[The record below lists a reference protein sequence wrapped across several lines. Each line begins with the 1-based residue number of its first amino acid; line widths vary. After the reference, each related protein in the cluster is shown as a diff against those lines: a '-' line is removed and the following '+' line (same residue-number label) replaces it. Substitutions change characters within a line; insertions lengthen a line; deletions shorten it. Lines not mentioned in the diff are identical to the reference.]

1 MVVLG
6 IANSRMK
13 DFFDLGMLASVFD
26 FEGSRVSRAIKATLE
41 RRKTPLSSDPPL
53 ALTEDFYDNAAKQVQ
68 WSAFIRKGRLRRD
81 EKDFKKVVWLMRSFL
96 MPPTVA
102 LVKKQ
107 AFGADWPAGGPW
119 RHLEK

>member
-26 FEGSRVSRAIKATLE
+26 FEGSRVSRAIKATFE
-41 RRKTPLSSDPPL
+41 RRRTLLPSDPPL

-68 WSAFIRKGRLRRD
+68 WSAFIRKGRLKID
-81 EKDFKKVVWLMRSFL
+81 EKDFRKIVLLLRSFL
-96 MPPTVA
+96 MPPTIA
-102 LVKKQ
+102 LVEKQ
-107 AFGADWPAGGPW
+107 AFEAEWPAGGPW
-119 RHLEK
+119 RQLEK